1 MINNITF
8 ENCIMI
14 LVFAEQIKDET
25 SELRAI
31 QLINSNKNELA
42 LLKFKLLK
50 KKPHLMFKLYPAI

>member
-1 MINNITF
+1 
-8 ENCIMI
+8 MI